1 MKDTG
6 NKRKLENLRKALVE
20 AIESEKNIPTVIA
33 MFTREIPSA
42 LDNFKEQSEK
52 EAAII
57 AKASGNLLEVAK
69 EIQQHASDMS
79 LSGASL
85 QKDVSSLNQEVAAA
99 MQHVKASTQAIESS
113 ASKQLTMRDESLRE
127 FVEVRS
133 KFTSWM
139 KKVLLFTGVASII
152 ILTFACVLTYNFYKQ
167 NQANV
172 YRVNSDVYKVGSW
185 VEQAQPQLWMKLKK
199 AYEESEYLKTEKG
212 FAESISR
219 EKKQ

>member
-79 LSGASL
+79 LSGVSL

-99 MQHVKASTQAIESS
+99 MQHMKASAQAIESS

-139 KKVLLFTGVASII
+139 RKVLLFTGVASII

-172 YRVNSDVYKVGSW
+172 YKVNSDVYKVGSW
-185 VEQAQPQLWMKLKK
+185 VEQAQPRLWMKLKK

-212 FAESISR
+212 FAESNSR
-219 EKKQ
+219 KKNQ